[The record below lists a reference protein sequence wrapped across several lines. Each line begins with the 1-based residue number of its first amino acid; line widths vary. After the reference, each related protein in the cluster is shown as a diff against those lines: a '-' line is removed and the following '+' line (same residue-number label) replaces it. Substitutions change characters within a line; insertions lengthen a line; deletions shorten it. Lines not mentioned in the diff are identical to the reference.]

1 VEISDKALYDKR
13 HVACLYSF
21 SLSPGMQTSG
31 AQTGM
36 ENVIVKRA
44 DDLDIA
50 RGLGIIAVVLGHA
63 GAPFAGFVGLYHMA
77 LFFFISGYLYRDS
90 YSREPWVM
98 VKKRIKTLYLPFIK
112 YGLFFGLLHN
122 VLFKLNI
129 YTDQLQSQY
138 NRVSYF
144 YTYRDFFLNL
154 LKILSF
160 AKVEQIL
167 ATLWFL
173 PVLFIVHLLFVLTSY
188 GIHKLN
194 PAKPELWR
202 GVAIAALFCLG
213 FVYYPEKNLILR
225 PVSIAS
231 VVVIMYYFGYL
242 FKKFEASIAFAFGYA
257 ALCFAV
263 LAALYPHGAID
274 TGGHVFVSPPFYL
287 VSSLAGIYL
296 NLYLARRI
304 TGESLIRKFLLFA
317 GRNTIAIMALHFLA
331 FKAVSYLQVK
341 LYDLPPYMLGK
352 HPTLVTSG
360 GWWVLYLIAGMFL
373 PLGWTAFSG
382 WAGRTLLKKHEP

>member
-1 VEISDKALYDKR
+1 
-13 HVACLYSF
+13 
-21 SLSPGMQTSG
+21 
-31 AQTGM
+31 M

-50 RGLGIIAVVLGHA
+50 RGLGIIAVVLGHS

-77 LFFFISGYLYRDS
+77 LFFFISGYFYRES
-90 YSREPWVM
+90 YTTEPWVM
-98 VKKRIKTLYLPFIK
+98 VKKRIRTLYLPFIR

-122 VLFKLNI
+122 FLFKINI
-129 YTDQLQSQY
+129 YTDQIQSPY
-138 NRVSYF
+138 NRVAYF
-144 YTYRDFFLNL
+144 YSYREFFVNL

-194 PAKPELWR
+194 PAKRELWL
-202 GVAIAALFCLG
+202 GVAIVALFCLG
-213 FVYYPEKNLILR
+213 FVYYPEKNAVLR
-225 PVSIAS
+225 PLSIAM

-242 FKKFEASIAFAFGYA
+242 FKKFETSIKFTFGYA
-257 ALCFAV
+257 VLCFAV

-274 TGGHVFVSPPFYL
+274 TGGHIFVSPPFYL

-296 NLYLARRI
+296 NLYVARKI
-304 TGESLIRKFLLFA
+304 TGESMIKKFLLFA

-341 LYDLPPYMLGK
+341 HYDLPPYMLGK
-352 HPTLVTSG
+352 HPTLITSG
-360 GWWVLYLIAGMFL
+360 GWWAVYLIAGILL
-373 PLGWTAFSG
+373 PLGWAAFSER
-382 WAGRTLLKKHEP
+382 ARQSLFKKREG